1 MRNKHNTYSNG
12 FSLLMVSLFLFA
24 RPDLALAANASST
37 QVKFTANVE
46 AICLIKQLDI
56 SKAGFVYAG
65 KGAPRSKALIS
76 VFSNSAKPATF
87 DVVYGSNNLVRKNGK
102 HLVSG
107 QEVFF
112 TVDGRNPLKPTANA
126 FNAKRDAKG
135 NWHQSIYITT
145 ARGITAAELQPNITP
160 QLNAQIRVRCPSK

>member
-37 QVKFTANVE
+37 QAKFTGNVE
-46 AICLIKQLDI
+46 AICLIQQLDI
-56 SKAGFVYAG
+56 SKAAFTYVGQT
-65 KGAPRSKALIS
+65 PRSKAVIS
-76 VFSNSAKPATF
+76 VFSNSPKPATF

-102 HLVSG
+102 RLVSG